1 VRDLIRQMSMANS
14 LWGAPRIHGELLKL
28 GIDVS
33 QATVSKYMV
42 KPEHRPSQSWR
53 TFLMNHAS
61 DIVSID
67 FFTVP
72 TARWTGQQIVEAFP
86 WDTAPSYLIRDR
98 DGKFG
103 HEFNRRVSSLEIEQ
117 ILTSPHSPWQ
127 NPYVERVI
135 GSIRRECLDHV
146 IVLNERHLR
155 SVLRDYPDYY
165 HRSRSHLGLGKDC
178 PETRAV
184 EMPGIGPGFVKT
196 GSGRTASSVLQTS
209 CLIAR
214 PVWWLGVKDRYATK
228 APFHPHSYNLHG
240 IGTQAA
246 PVFANICGSKIVDEI
261 KSVGGW
267 NK

>member
-1 VRDLIRQMSMANS
+1 MSLANP

-28 GIDVS
+28 SIEVS

-42 KPEHRPSQSWR
+42 RPEHRPSQSWR
-53 TFLMNHAS
+53 TCLTNHAK

-72 TARWTGQQIVEAFP
+72 TATFRVIYVFLVLDNTRRKILHFNLSDSPTERWAEQQIVEVFP
-86 WDTAPSYLIRDR
+86 WDTVPSHLIRDR

-146 IVLNERHLR
+146 IVLN
-155 SVLRDYPDYY
+155 
-165 HRSRSHLGLGKDC
+165 
-178 PETRAV
+178 
-184 EMPGIGPGFVKT
+184 
-196 GSGRTASSVLQTS
+196 
-209 CLIAR
+209 
-214 PVWWLGVKDRYATK
+214 
-228 APFHPHSYNLHG
+228 
-240 IGTQAA
+240 
-246 PVFANICGSKIVDEI
+246 
-261 KSVGGW
+261 
-267 NK
+267 